1 MSEIQ
6 HRKISRYIANCGA
19 SINLRM
25 NYGKLGAQ
33 YRDLKMKDTWCKKEG
48 TRANQYEKFRH
59 QIEIGENKG
68 LGSHPFKG

>member
-1 MSEIQ
+1 
-6 HRKISRYIANCGA
+6 
-19 SINLRM
+19 M